1 MTPPLVQ
8 PAVADQDPSGAWM
21 GPAAG
26 NGASSGLHH
35 ELPRLLQDALAQLAI
50 ATRRCA
56 QLEAKLRD
64 GQVRERRHLHRAEH
78 DDLTGLLNRAGFR
91 DRLQQA
97 LAAGGQVVVMM
108 LDLDGF
114 KLVND
119 QYGHAAGDEVLRIVA
134 ARMSHALR
142 NGDVVSRLGGDEFA
156 CLLRDAGSPDQ
167 LVTLA
172 GKLSASIASP
182 MLVAGHDM
190 SLHASLGQAVSPAD
204 GACVD
209 TLLTSADAAMYR
221 AKRDSRARLSS
232 AAPAPAPEC
241 APATAISAT
250 ATGHG

>member
-1 MTPPLVQ
+1 MTPPPVQ
-8 PAVADQDPSGAWM
+8 TAVADLDKRGAWM
-21 GPAAG
+21 GPASC
-26 NGASSGLHH
+26 NGASSSLHH
-35 ELPRLLQDALAQLAI
+35 ELPWLLQDALAQLAI
-50 ATRRCA
+50 VTRRCT
-56 QLEAKLRD
+56 QLEAKLRE
-64 GQVRERRHLHRAEH
+64 GQVRERRQLHRAEH

-114 KLVND
+114 KLIND
-119 QYGHAAGDEVLRIVA
+119 QHGHAAGDEVLRIVA

-167 LVTLA
+167 FLTLA
-172 GKLSASIASP
+172 SKLSTSIASP
-182 MLVAGHDM
+182 LLVAGHDM
-190 SLHASLGQAVSPAD
+190 SLHASLGHAASPAD

-221 AKRDSRARLSS
+221 AKRDRRARLLSVG
-232 AAPAPAPEC
+232 PAPGC
-241 APATAISAT
+241 VPATAISQ
-250 ATGHG
+250 G